1 MQRGH
6 VPSWG
11 RDERG
16 GLEAPSAPKGPWELP
31 REGTDH
37 VPRPQAP
44 AAPAY
49 LGAGSRSALCQGGTR
64 KTPFM
69 P

>member
-11 RDERG
+11 RGERG

-49 LGAGSRSALCQGGTR
+49 LGAGSHSALCQGGTR